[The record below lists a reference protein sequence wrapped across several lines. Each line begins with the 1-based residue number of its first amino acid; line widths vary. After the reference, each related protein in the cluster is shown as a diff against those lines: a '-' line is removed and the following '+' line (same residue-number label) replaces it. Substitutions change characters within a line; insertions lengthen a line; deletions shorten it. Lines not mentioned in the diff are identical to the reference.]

1 MTAPAL
7 SIVAPMYNEGRIVD
21 EFVARCTRAA
31 ERTGLD
37 FEIVIADDA
46 SGDDTPQR
54 LAALASD
61 RRLRSCR
68 LPCNAGQF
76 GATQAGLRAARGSWV
91 VVLDGD
97 LQDPPEH
104 IPQLVAAL
112 AAADPSVLAV
122 LAVKS
127 HRDDPAL
134 FMLGQF
140 LFHRLQHALSRVELP
155 LGAGTYCIM
164 RRAVADRV
172 ATAGFRSANLSA
184 LVAVAARTLGGALA
198 TLPYDKA
205 ARYDGSGRV
214 GWRGLVAEAVE
225 SLAVTGALPRLGML
239 LAAALVVAAVACA
252 AHPAARLSL
261 LAASAGVAVAS
272 VAVGWRTRQG
282 LATLGAARAAD

>member
-1 MTAPAL
+1 MSAPGL
-7 SIVAPMYNEGRIVD
+7 SIVAPMYNEGRIVG

-31 ERTGLD
+31 ERSGLD

-46 SGDDTPQR
+46 SSDDTPRQ
-54 LAALASD
+54 LAALARD
-61 RRLRSCR
+61 PRLRPCR
-68 LPCNAGQF
+68 LPRNAGQF
-76 GATQAGLRAARGSWV
+76 GATQAGLRAARGRWV

-112 AAADPSVLAV
+112 AAAEPSVLAV

-127 HRDDPAL
+127 QRDDPTL
-134 FMLGQF
+134 FMVGQF
-140 LFHRLQHALSRVELP
+140 LFHRLQHALGRVRLP

-172 ATAGFRSANLSA
+172 AMAGFRRANLSA
-184 LVAVAARTLGGALA
+184 LVAVAARTLGGGLA

-214 GWRGLVAEAVE
+214 GWRGLVAEALE

-239 LAAALVVAAVACA
+239 FAAALVAAAACA
-252 AHPAARLSL
+252 AHPAARLAL
-261 LAASAGVAVAS
+261 LAAGAGVAAAAL
-272 VAVGWRTRQG
+272 AVGRRTRRG
-282 LATLGAARAAD
+282 LATLGAAGAAD